1 MALPTTIVNPGTGQT
16 INSLQSG
23 GQNTGANSHPVVWSS
38 DQTPTVGSVNIATGQ
53 VTVGTSSS
61 IIVAARTGVAGNGRI
76 AATVVNM
83 GTATVYIGNTS
94 GVTVSNGFPVPAQ
107 AAISLNTMSVIYG
120 ISGTASQ
127 TVGYVETY

>member
-23 GQNTGANSHPVVWSS
+23 GQNTAANSHPFVWAT
-38 DQTPTVGSVNIATGQ
+38 DQTPTVGSVNMATGQ
-53 VTVGTSSS
+53 VTVGTSAI

-76 AATVVNM
+76 SATVVNM
-83 GTATVYIGNTS
+83 GSATIYIGNTS
-94 GVTVSNGFPVPAQ
+94 GVTVANGLPLPAQ